1 MRIIGLK
8 CRRLLITGLLLFLVC
23 VTVNADP
30 RALKEL
36 SGVLVV
42 ILTDDSVPALV
53 NARDAIQTDVELRL
67 RMAGIR
73 VLTAQPSNTPRL
85 VVGAFWNDNKSA
97 FLIHV
102 TLVETVLLARNPGIK
117 VEATTW
123 QKVGGGGGSQYLDI
137 SSIRSIIK
145 DAMDELLNQ
154 WLASNPK

>member
-1 MRIIGLK
+1 MHTIEVK
-8 CRRLLITGLLLFLVC
+8 CLRRLIPGLLLLLVC
-23 VTVNADP
+23 GPVNADP
-30 RALKEL
+30 GALKEL

-42 ILTDDSVPALV
+42 ILTDDSVPTLV

-67 RMAGIR
+67 RIAGIR

-102 TLVETVLLARNPGIK
+102 TLVETVLLARNPSIK

-123 QKVGGGGGSQYLDI
+123 QKAGGGGCSQFVDVGSV
-137 SSIRSIIK
+137 RSLIK
-145 DAMDELLNQ
+145 DAVDEFLNQ